1 MRFVLPVLCSI
12 AIVGC
17 MANDTLGSSAVSQ
30 TNVNNLSRISVGM
43 SQTEVRRIMRRP
55 YSQETFFLDKDSY
68 EVWFYVTQP
77 TALGQSK
84 MVTSNL
90 TPITFKNGSLIA
102 VGNDYYKWLVKQ
114 ERIAAEGRE
123 VPSGT
128 SDEDTGLEKALE
140 TPPDQKSAP
149 APKPPVQQPPPKQP
163 PAKPTAPQK
172 PGKQTSMSSRPK
184 KTDASSDEEEDRGV
198 RPLDKQDK
206 DFLEEDSEQNFD
218 FW

>member
-1 MRFVLPVLCSI
+1 
-12 AIVGC
+12 

-55 YSQETFFLDKDSY
+55 YSQETFLLDKDSY

-84 MVTSNL
+84 MVTANL

-114 ERIAAEGRE
+114 ERIAAESRE
-123 VPSGT
+123 VPSAVPE
-128 SDEDTGLEKALE
+128 EDTGLEKALE
-140 TPPDQKSAP
+140 TPPDQKP
-149 APKPPVQQPPPKQP
+149 APVNKTPPKQP
-163 PAKPTAPQK
+163 PAKPAAPQK

-184 KTDASSDEEEDRGV
+184 KTDAPPEDEEEGV
-198 RPLDKQDK
+198 RPLDKEDK
-206 DFLEEDSEQNFD
+206 DFLDEDADQNFN